1 MSTLSAG
8 AKTCGPNT
16 DDEGGCEVIERFS
29 TRGLDMGDRLE
40 FWNQLLEGTY
50 GGLVVDPLQ
59 PQFHAQMARWKLGDM
74 TMIWPQS
81 AAAVV
86 SRRRNAGRGAG
97 EQKIIAHLLHSGECQ
112 LTQRGRVAE
121 LKAGDMVLCSDDDS
135 YRFDVAR
142 DHQILVVEM
151 NRSVL
156 ESRVGNLDDMVA
168 TTISGKQATTRLL
181 HNFFLSLWREGA
193 SNFDESMGQSY
204 ASVLVEM
211 LATSLHPQQQSVPF
225 SRNLLFE
232 RMKGVVEAQLA
243 DSDLSPTS
251 LASELGVSLRT
262 LQSAVAE
269 AGTTAVGYIA
279 ARRLARAAQRLA
291 MEPAISVTQIAF
303 SVGFADSAYFSR
315 RFHDQFGLSPSEYR
329 QRH

>member
-1 MSTLSAG
+1 M
-8 AKTCGPNT
+8 
-16 DDEGGCEVIERFS
+16 IERFS

-40 FWNQLLEGTY
+40 FWNQLLDGTY
-50 GGLVVDPLQ
+50 GGLVVDPLR

-86 SRRRNAGRGAG
+86 SRRHNAGRGAN
-97 EQKIIAHLLHSGECQ
+97 EQKIVAHLLHSGECQ

-121 LKAGDMVLCSDDDS
+121 LKAGDMVLCCDDDS
-135 YRFDVAR
+135 YRFDVGG

-156 ESRVGNLDDMVA
+156 ESRVDNLDDMIA

-225 SRNLLFE
+225 ARNLLFE

-243 DSDLSPTS
+243 DFDLSPTS
-251 LASELGVSLRT
+251 LAGELGVSLRT

-269 AGTTAVGYIA
+269 AGTTTVGYIA
-279 ARRLARAAQRLA
+279 SRRLARAAQRLA
-291 MEPAISVTQIAF
+291 MEPAMSVTQIAF